1 MNWTWTSVPTAMLWF
16 SPERGLGREA
26 AAVRKAR
33 EDGVALTG
41 QQGLLKIPARPSLRS
56 RSTRRYPALRSCG
69 GGWFGG
75 VGLRLGSRPPDDGSS
90 YTAIC

>member
-1 MNWTWTSVPTAMLWF
+1 M
-16 SPERGLGREA
+16 
-26 AAVRKAR
+26 
-33 EDGVALTG
+33 
-41 QQGLLKIPARPSLRS
+41 PARPSLRS

-69 GGWFGG
+69 GGRFGG